1 MAEFSRKSGRRILEN
16 IDTKKSS
23 KLEVFEFYKRQH
35 KQLKGKGGQVGK
47 ILDMKAVKKSDI
59 VKELERLEQVQE
71 AVRAKQQEKQLEKY
85 TQKYEQ
91 TKKEM
96 EKMSVRAS
104 VKEYKRFQKSLKAAA
119 TRGDINLETFLE
131 GAFKEITKKKKKVKK
146 EVVQP
151 EVPKKETSGNLS
163 SKGTKGILKK
173 PSLTF
178 KGRLAHDLVS
188 KWVDDMLMDP
198 DSFEDS
204 DTIFAAMETVDE
216 NPTDYQFF
224 KDYYEGEEKEGT
236 QSYYEEFQGMLD
248 VIPNFE
254 NSLAANDEE
263 IPAYPSFEY
272 WQRLQDWRRSL

>member
-35 KQLKGKGGQVGK
+35 KQLKSKGGQVGK
-47 ILDMKAVKKSDI
+47 ILDMKSVKKSDI
-59 VKELERLEQVQE
+59 EKELERLEQVQE

-96 EKMSVRAS
+96 EKMAVRDS

-119 TRGDINLETFLE
+119 TRGDINLESFLG
-131 GAFKEITKKKKKVKK
+131 GAFKDIAKKKKKKVKK

-151 EVPKKETSGNLS
+151 EIPK
-163 SKGTKGILKK
+163 KK
-173 PSLTF
+173 PSGSLSPKGKLKKASSTF
-178 KGRLAHDLVS
+178 RGRLAHDLVS
-188 KWVDDMLMDP
+188 KWVDDMLIDP

-224 KDYYEGEEKEGT
+224 KDYYAGDEKEGS
-236 QSYYEEFQGMLD
+236 QAYYEEFQGFLD
-248 VIPNFE
+248 IMPIFE
-254 NSLAANDEE
+254 NDLAANDEE
-263 IPAYPSFEY
+263 IPPYPSFDY